1 VVVLLQSFEQGQEY
15 HKDLYHPFHQSRE
28 HLMLQHYIQWQACT
42 IYHLYHLE
50 FLGTCSTAADTIAL

>member
-1 VVVLLQSFEQGQEY
+1 VIGLLESLEQGQEH

-28 HLMLQHYIQWQACT
+28 HLMLQHYIQWQART

-50 FLGTCSTAADTIAL
+50 FLGTYSTAADTIAL